1 MSANLFETTNKN
13 KELKAISSDGF
24 NNTKQLVNFI
34 GKNYKGNE
42 KYFDTSLKNELSFFK
57 SSLFGYKL
65 ELLGDTKR
73 VKKLRNKFDLDVTL
87 YEITFVK
94 IPKILHEDKSSK
106 FVFVWDK
113 KEEDKE
119 GYIKEYI
126 TLDKDNMNLF
136 VKENDYYIFDL
147 YNQNFTQLEQLKTI
161 NHKKASII
169 VISSQVELKYDFVY
183 SYKDFNY
190 LFALNFEQSS
200 FTPEDVEELDK
211 LIEKKEETK

>member
-34 GKNYKGNE
+34 GENYKGNE

-87 YEITFVK
+87 YEKTFVK
-94 IPKILHEDKSSK
+94 IPKILYKDKDFK
-106 FVFVWDK
+106 FVFVFDGK
-113 KEEDKE
+113 YQTIEKS
-119 GYIKEYI
+119 
-126 TLDKDNMNLF
+126 TLIL
-136 VKENDYYIFDL
+136 ENDYYIFDL
-147 YNQNFTQLEQLKTI
+147 YNQNFTQLEQLNTI